1 MIKRLLIVSLMA
13 LISLLPAPARAADD
27 IRLVSSTTRVDFPLA
42 LTFNIKAESNA
53 PITRIRLR
61 YTVNKRT
68 YAPAYAEAWPKFAPS
83 QSVSTS
89 WTWDMRT
96 ALTPPGAK
104 ITYWW
109 VIEDNTGHKM
119 VTPREMVSFD
129 DDRYK
134 WQQVSSGMIS
144 LYWYKGNRDFAE
156 ELLHAAVEAA
166 ERLGNDTGT
175 PLGKPVEIYIYASYE
190 DLRGSMVDTEEWT
203 GGVKYTDFNVISIG
217 VSTNML
223 DWGKKAVAHE
233 LGHEVTHQLLTSPYG
248 AFLPTWLDEGLA
260 MHAEGQQTAKT
271 QEALIKAV
279 KNNSL
284 ASLKSLSGPF
294 PADAQETAY
303 AYAQSQSVV
312 EYLLDKYGNASIHE
326 MLLYFNEGHTIDEA
340 LQKVYGFDIAGLD
353 DAWRQH
359 MLSLAVQAS
368 ARAVKHATTSLE
380 PILAL
385 ACEGI

>member
-1 MIKRLLIVSLMA
+1 MIKKLLIISLIA
-13 LISLLPAPARAADD
+13 LISLFPVQAGATDD
-27 IRLVSSTTRVDFPLA
+27 IRLASSTTRADFPFA

-53 PITRIRLR
+53 PISRIRLR
-61 YTVNKRT
+61 YTVDKRT
-68 YAPAYAEAWPKFAPS
+68 YAPAYAEAWPKFTPS
-83 QSVSTS
+83 QSVSAS

-96 ALTPPGAK
+96 ALTPPGAE

-109 VIEDNTGHKM
+109 VIEDSAGNMLT
-119 VTPREMVSFD
+119 TSREKVSFD

-134 WQQVSSGMIS
+134 WQKISSDMIS
-144 LYWYKGNRDFAE
+144 LYWYNGNKDFAE
-156 ELLHAAVEAA
+156 DLLQAAVEAA
-166 ERLGNDTGT
+166 DLLGDDTGT
-175 PLGKPVEIYIYASYE
+175 PLQEPVEIYIYASYD

-217 VSTNML
+217 VSTSML
-223 DWGKKAVAHE
+223 DWGKKAIAHE
-233 LGHEVTHQLLTSPYG
+233 LGHEVTHQVLTSPYS

-260 MHAEGQQTAKT
+260 MHAEGKQTADT
-271 QEALIKAV
+271 QKALIKAV

-284 ASLKSLSGPF
+284 ATLKSLSGPF
-294 PADAQETAY
+294 PADAKETAY

-312 EYLLDKYGNASIHE
+312 EYLLDKYGNDSIHE

-340 LQKVYGFDIAGLD
+340 LQKVCGLD
-353 DAWRQH
+353 TEGLDEAWRQH

-385 ACEGI
+385 AYRGI